1 MSDDLLIAGGT
12 VIDGTGNPPIRA
24 DVLVKNGKVKDVG
37 SLGEVDGVKRLD
49 ATGLA
54 VAPGFIDIHSHSD
67 FTLAVDPRAESSI
80 FQGVTLEVVGNCGHG
95 CAPIGNPEHVPA
107 NLYGYTSEYEFAWKT
122 FGQYLDHLESR
133 KPAVNVAALVPN
145 GNLRLAVTG
154 FVDRPSTPA
163 EIRDMAKLLQQSLEE
178 GGIGYSTG
186 LEYGIERG
194 CSEEE
199 IVELCGVAKRRGG
212 FYATHTRNRMNEPEE
227 TIAEAI
233 RTAQAADLPLQISH
247 ITVVSRLTDRSR
259 WAVERALEQVEEARH
274 QGTDVGFD
282 MHTRRF
288 GTTNLSAIL
297 PQWALE
303 GGTAAIARRLKD
315 PSTRKEMAKHP
326 NIISALSRNNW
337 ETIVLFDSKVQP
349 GISRRNIAEISRERG
364 TDIYDT
370 IYDILLAEVE
380 DLHSL
385 MILAFNYKEEDLR
398 IAFAHPDCMVGGDA
412 VALAPD
418 GPLRNQTL
426 HGSYTWAS
434 WFLRHFV
441 QEQKMLTLEDGVRH
455 LTSLPASRLGL
466 SDRGVIKPG
475 SWADL
480 AIFDPLTFSERGT
493 VFEPNQLATG
503 MKHVLVNGVLT
514 LSNGTLTGKHGGSV
528 IRGK

>member
-1 MSDDLLIAGGT
+1 MSVDLLITGGT
-12 VIDGTGNPPIRA
+12 VIDGTGTPPVRA
-24 DVLVKNGKVKDVG
+24 DIAIAGGKVQEVG
-37 SLGEVDGVKRLD
+37 IIGRVDGVPQLK
-49 ATGLA
+49 AGGLV

-95 CAPIGNPEHVPA
+95 CAPIANPEYIPA
-107 NLYGYTSEYEFAWKT
+107 NLYGYISEYDFAWKT
-122 FGQYLDHLESR
+122 FGEYLDHLESR
-133 KPAVNVAALVPN
+133 HPAVNVAALVPN

-154 FVDRPSTPA
+154 FVDRPSTPE
-163 EIRDMAKLLQQSLEE
+163 EIQQMKKLLQQSLEE

-194 CSEEE
+194 CTEQE
-199 IVELCGVAKRRGG
+199 IVELCRVAKDAGG
-212 FYATHTRNRMNEPEE
+212 YYATHTRNRMNEPEE

-233 RTAQAADLPLQISH
+233 RTAQAADIALQISH

-259 WAVERALEQVEEARH
+259 WAVERALEQVEEARR
-274 QGTDVGFD
+274 QGSDVGFD

-303 GGTAAIARRLKD
+303 GGTAAIAKRLKD
-315 PSTRKEMAKHP
+315 PSTRREMAKHP
-326 NIISALSRNNW
+326 NIITALSRNNW
-337 ETIVLFDSKVQP
+337 ETIVLFDSKSQP
-349 GISRRNIAEISRERG
+349 EISRRNIAEISRERG
-364 TDIYDT
+364 TDVYDT

-385 MILAFNYKEEDLR
+385 MILAFNYREEDLR

-455 LTSLPASRLGL
+455 LTSLPASRLGVT
-466 SDRGVIKPG
+466 DRGVVKPG
-475 SWADL
+475 NWADL
-480 AIFDPLTFSERGT
+480 AIFDPQTLSERGT

-514 LSNGTLTGKHGGSV
+514 LSNGTLTGQHGGSV
-528 IRGK
+528 IRNR